1 MRLLVSGF
9 VAFVLLLEAVEGTE
23 SFILHG
29 GGIANIN
36 CLDGSTVQGQVE
48 FSAVQNGNKSISGNW
63 TLDSSG
69 SPGLS
74 PLLVFRKV
82 FSMAV
87 ISPSL
92 IYSWKGDK

>member
-1 MRLLVSGF
+1 MSGF

-74 PLLVFRKV
+74 SASLSEGFFYGGN
-82 FSMAV
+82 FSE
-87 ISPSL
+87 SDL
-92 IYSWKGDK
+92 FLKGR